1 MNLNVFSAITRKD
14 IIDAIRH
21 RYLLTAMI
29 TPLFVALLF
38 RVLLPGG
45 ESRNLLTVV
54 VHDAAAGSGLVAE
67 LRKTPQ
73 IGVVEAAS
81 ADATV
86 AEVQKRNAIAGLV
99 VPTGFDA
106 DLAAGKQPQLTV
118 YINNEKNVFEQA
130 AFRRMLDQIVRAF
143 AKQPEPARLVWVD
156 VSKGADANQ
165 KIGGT
170 SLEQILLP
178 MLLVLTF
185 GMTGAFVVPLL
196 IVEEKEK
203 QTLDFL
209 LYSPASLNDI
219 IAGKALTGVVY
230 TLLIAGLLLGINY
243 KFVHNWPL
251 TVLTA
256 VVGLIFVVG
265 VGLVLGSLLHNT
277 MQVNTWAS
285 IVLIVLLAPSFPAVG
300 ITKWFEN
307 GMRVIPT
314 YYLTEA
320 LKLSLAGT
328 MSSQLW
334 IHLAVLAGCTVIVF
348 LVATWTLHRR
358 N

>member
-1 MNLNVFSAITRKD
+1 MNLNIVSAITRKD
-14 IIDAIRH
+14 LIDAIRH
-21 RYLLTAMI
+21 RYLLTALV
-29 TPLFVALLF
+29 TPLFVALMF
-38 RVLLPGG
+38 RVLLPAGQNA
-45 ESRNLLTVV
+45 SLLTVV
-54 VHDAAAGSGLVAE
+54 VHDPGGSGLVAE

-81 ADATV
+81 ADATSG
-86 AEVQKRNAIAGLV
+86 EVQKRKATAGLV

-130 AFRRMLDQIVRAF
+130 SFRRMLDRMVRSF
-143 AKQPEPARLVWVD
+143 AKQPDPARLDWVD
-156 VSKGADANQ
+156 IDKGANPLTR
-165 KIGGT
+165 GGT

-178 MLLVLTF
+178 MLLLLTF

-203 QTLDFL
+203 RTLDFL
-209 LYSPASLNDI
+209 LYSPASLNEI

-230 TLLIAGLLLGINY
+230 TLLIAGLLLGINNR
-243 KFVHNWPL
+243 FIHNWPL
-251 TVLTA
+251 TILTVVL
-256 VVGLIFVVG
+256 GLTFVVG
-265 VGLVLGSLLHNT
+265 VGLVLGSLLQNT

-285 IVLIVLLAPSFPAVG
+285 IVLIVLLAPSFPALG
-300 ITKWFEN
+300 ITAWFERV
-307 GMRVIPT
+307 MRLIPT

-320 LKLSLAGT
+320 LKLSMADT
-328 MSSQLW
+328 ISSQFW
-334 IHLAVLAGCTVIVF
+334 IYLAVLLGCTIIVF
-348 LVATWTLHRR
+348 FAATWTLHRR